1 MTIEKLSVALADHAY
16 DIVIGQNLLAEAAL
30 WIPEQYR
37 QSKIFILTDENAG
50 RHYAPVLQRNFPGAA
65 VLILPP
71 GEQNKS
77 YAGLEKVMDWL
88 LDGKADRRSL
98 LLALGGGVIG
108 DLGGLAAALALR
120 GIPYVQI
127 PTTLLAQV
135 DSSVGGK
142 TAIDT
147 RQGKNLVGA
156 FYQPVT
162 VIADLDTLKTLPER
176 ERKAGY
182 AEIVKYAFIRDR
194 AFFEWLQGQGAHVIE
209 CVPEALLQAV
219 KTSCAHKAAIVAADE
234 KEQND
239 LRALLNF
246 GHTFGHALE
255 KLLDYDDCLLHGEAV
270 AIGMGLA
277 FDLSVRLGLCP
288 EADRMLAVTHL
299 KKMGLRTAIDQVPAL
314 VSCATDNILEA
325 MQNDK
330 KAENGSLAFIVSEG
344 IGRSHVR
351 KGVPVDVVRTVLQSC
366 RKAAA

>member
-1 MTIEKLSVALADHAY
+1 MSIEKLHVALADHAY
-16 DIVIGQNLLAEAAL
+16 DIVIGSGLLSKAQE
-30 WIPEQYR
+30 WVPEKIR
-37 QSKIFILTDENAG
+37 RGRIFILTDENAG
-50 RHYAPVLQRNFPGAA
+50 RHYAASLQAAFPQAS
-65 VLILPP
+65 ILTLPH

-77 YAGLEKVMDWL
+77 YQGLERVLDWL
-88 LDGKADRRSL
+88 LDGRADRRSL
-98 LLALGGGVIG
+98 LIALGGGVIG
-108 DLGGLAAALALR
+108 DLGGLAAALVLR

-156 FYQPVT
+156 FYQPVA
-162 VIADLDTLKTLPER
+162 VIADLDTLTTLPDR
-176 ERKAGY
+176 ERRAGY

-194 AFFEWLQGQGAHVIE
+194 QFFSWLQENGDKVLKCDPA
-209 CVPEALLQAV
+209 ALTQAV
-219 KTSCAHKAAIVAADE
+219 KTSCAHKAEIVAADE

-255 KLLDYDDCLLHGEAV
+255 KLLDYDGRLLHGEAV
-270 AIGMGLA
+270 AIGMMLA

-288 EADRMLAVTHL
+288 ESDRHLALNHL
-299 KKMGLRTAIDQVPAL
+299 RRMGLKTSIDQVPAL
-314 VSCATDNILEA
+314 ADCVTDNILQA
-325 MQNDK
+325 MLNDK
-330 KAENGSLAFIVSEG
+330 KAEGGVSAFIVCCG
-344 IGRSHVR
+344 IGQARVYKDISAE
-351 KGVPVDVVRTVLQSC
+351 VVRTVIQSG